1 MDQDIRHQPKIR
13 YVFIALRYFVLSE
26 GNVKALADLFRF
38 FRGES
43 GSDEQ
48 ISAADV
54 CMTGF
59 AASEYILKTL
69 HPFLN

>member
-1 MDQDIRHQPKIR
+1 
-13 YVFIALRYFVLSE
+13 VLS
-26 GNVKALADLFRF
+26 DLFRF